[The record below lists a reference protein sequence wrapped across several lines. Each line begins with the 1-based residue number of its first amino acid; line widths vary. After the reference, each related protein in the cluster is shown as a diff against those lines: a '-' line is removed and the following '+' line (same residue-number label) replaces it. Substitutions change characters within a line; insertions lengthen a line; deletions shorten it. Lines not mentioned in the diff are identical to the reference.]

1 MRIICRK
8 TSESNTTICWA
19 LENILHLLK
28 FFSWYFEACTVLDKS
43 ISLILVFFIQFQ
55 FFWMDF
61 YFFNKFFHSIM
72 NFIVKLFS
80 YFRADVINS
89 SSQKL
94 LCIFCEIGSTRKKQN
109 KDLIKNKFK
118 KKKMSKNIKKVNENP
133 QKRSNWVVKY
143 VSHYVISQ

>member
-1 MRIICRK
+1 
-8 TSESNTTICWA
+8 
-19 LENILHLLK
+19 
-28 FFSWYFEACTVLDKS
+28 
-43 ISLILVFFIQFQ
+43 
-55 FFWMDF
+55 
-61 YFFNKFFHSIM
+61 M

-118 KKKMSKNIKKVNENP
+118 KKKMSKNVKKVNENP